1 MAISTH
7 ILRVPNKMKDVI
19 LSHDAIG
26 TKVLLRLGGVGLWH
40 RYRITR
46 TYTQIQQNRD
56 EESGVGQTPTTPDPS
71 SFSRR
76 TQGDSF
82 GILLGGLRMCL
93 KSAVHYQRSPFDKLR
108 VSVLRLKDRSW

>member
-46 TYTQIQQNRD
+46 TYTQIQLNHPHLPMAAFRAIMHRN
-56 EESGVGQTPTTPDPS
+56 V
-71 SFSRR
+71 
-76 TQGDSF
+76 
-82 GILLGGLRMCL
+82 
-93 KSAVHYQRSPFDKLR
+93 A
-108 VSVLRLKDRSW
+108 